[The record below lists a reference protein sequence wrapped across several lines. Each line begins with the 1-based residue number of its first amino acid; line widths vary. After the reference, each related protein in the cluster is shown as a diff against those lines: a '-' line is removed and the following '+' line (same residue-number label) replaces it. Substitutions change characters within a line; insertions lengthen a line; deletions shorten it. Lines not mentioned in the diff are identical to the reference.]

1 MLQHFKKLTPT
12 LNYELHQSARKT
24 RVLFKFFFDIIRRV
38 NEGFLKFFF
47 AILFP
52 NKHSRRLLFSKPINI
67 CEYVNIHN
75 AVFTLVFQ
83 CFLAYIDF
91 VIAQIKLAWFFL
103 AIHPGGE
110 LRTKGFCFVALM
122 CILCGQMFL
131 Q

>member
-1 MLQHFKKLTPT
+1 MP
-12 LNYELHQSARKT
+12 
-24 RVLFKFFFDIIRRV
+24 
-38 NEGFLKFFF
+38 
-47 AILFP
+47 
-52 NKHSRRLLFSKPINI
+52 FS
-67 CEYVNIHN
+67 CLYSSV
-75 AVFTLVFQ
+75 
-83 CFLAYIDF
+83 FLAYIDF